1 MKTTTTNNNNNN
13 NTNANA
19 SNDASNTK
27 KKLGNTDKKE
37 LVDNNNTDINN
48 KKQKQQQPT
57 KAVAL
62 LSGGLDSNLSIRM
75 MQEQGVEVEAIAVK
89 TPFCDFDC
97 GKGCGHRV
105 QEVAL
110 ELGIKLKTVYFG
122 EDYLKMLK
130 NPKYGYGSGMNPC
143 IDCRSMMY
151 SAAKEHME
159 KIGAD
164 FIITGEVLGQ
174 RPMSQNGNALKII
187 ENETETNGKIVRP
200 LSLRHLPI
208 TEAENKGLIKRE
220 KMGDIKGRS
229 RRSQLQLAKKFDISD
244 PPNAAGG
251 CLLTDPAF
259 SIRIK
264 DLYHHTKEGIPDLND
279 IELLKIGRHFRLSD
293 NTKLIVG
300 RNKMENEILESL
312 TLDDDIIIEVSNYVG
327 PTCLLRTKRQIL
339 SSSSSSLSPSPSPSS
354 LQSAKEIEIAASTA
368 LRYSDSPKDKL
379 SNVKIKY
386 ASSNDEKEIQVF
398 PIDNKVLDKLRI

>member
-1 MKTTTTNNNNNN
+1 MISNTEKKLEHTEKKESDGNNNNN
-13 NTNANA
+13 
-19 SNDASNTK
+19 K
-27 KKLGNTDKKE
+27 
-37 LVDNNNTDINN
+37 N
-48 KKQKQQQPT
+48 KKQKPR
-57 KAVAL
+57 AVAL
-62 LSGGLDSNLSIRM
+62 LSGGLDSNLAIRM

-122 EDYLKMLK
+122 DDYLKMLK

-143 IDCRSMMY
+143 IDCRGMMY
-151 SAAKEHME
+151 NAAKEHME
-159 KIGAD
+159 KTGAD

-187 ENETETNGKIVRP
+187 ENETQTNGKIVRP
-200 LSLRHLPI
+200 LSFRHLPL
-208 TEAENKGLIKRE
+208 TEAESKGLIKRE
-220 KMGDIKGRS
+220 KLGDIKGRS
-229 RRSQLQLAKKFDISD
+229 RKGQLQLAKKFDISD

-259 SIRIK
+259 SIRVR
-264 DLYHHTKEGIPDLND
+264 DLYAHTKGTPDMND

-300 RNKMENEILESL
+300 RNKMENEILDSL
-312 TLDDDIIIEVSNYVG
+312 KLDNDLIIEVGNHVG
-327 PTCLLRTKRQIL
+327 PTCILRTKKQL
-339 SSSSSSLSPSPSPSS
+339 SSE
-354 LQSAKEIEIAASTA
+354 KEIEIAASTA

-379 SNVKIKY
+379 SSVRIK
-386 ASSNDEKEIQVF
+386 SREHEKEIQVF
-398 PIDNKVLDKLRI
+398 PIDNTVLDKLRI